1 MVNKKYILL
10 AGVCS
15 ALALQPAFA
24 QESTQASW
32 SGRDMTYRGQS
43 YDALDTAYIPGSRM
57 EQQRQ
62 YLNHQYAFPSKPRNM
77 WELGISTGLVNNFG
91 DVPSKGPWNAPK
103 FLDAMGFGA
112 TLRKAIGYA
121 MSVRLEYNYQSAAGY
136 DYRGRVASN
145 EAPWNAAGS
154 GYAPNSTIYSNY
166 KFSGHE
172 LSLQLVGALN
182 NINFHKAKNSM
193 SLYGFGGVGL
203 LAWQTKVSTKD
214 ANGAAYNFAQ
224 FDGMT
229 PSEINKAYKG
239 MLKDADN
246 YDYLVTKSGLTGGG
260 GAGMSIGSS
269 TVSPVLVGGIGVQFK
284 LGNRVSLTFE
294 DKVTWAGLD
303 NLDGV
308 SKDPSGTSISSDKD
322 IMNYASVGLAFNL
335 GNKKRSV
342 LPLWWVNPMDHI
354 YSELAD
360 PRHMRLPDPV
370 LPDADGDGVADQF
383 DKCPDTPAGVGVDA
397 HGCPLD
403 TDGDGV
409 PDYKDKQ
416 LITPTE
422 CQPVNADGV
431 GKCPDPECCKNIHNG
446 GGNACNLGA
455 GSVCF
460 KANSA
465 KLSSDATNQL
475 ANLAAQMKANPTCKV
490 AVIGN
495 AGSSKLQQ
503 QRSWDRVN
511 AVINYMSETQQISR
525 DQFIFQYAG
534 GTGDANCV
542 MFRSA
547 MPGEEG
553 PSNLPPPHPQLGT
566 KN

>member
-43 YDALDTAYIPGSRM
+43 YDALDTAYIPAKRM

-62 YLNHQYAFPSKPRNM
+62 YLNHQYAFPAKPRNM
-77 WELGISTGLVNNFG
+77 WELGLNVGTVNIFG
-91 DVPSKGPWNAPK
+91 DVTSKGPWNAPK
-103 FLDAMGFGA
+103 FMNAMGFGA
-112 TLRKAIGYA
+112 SIRKALGY
-121 MSVRLEYNYQSAAGY
+121 STSIRLQYNYLNASGY
-136 DYRGRVASN
+136 DYRPRAASN
-145 EAPWNAAGS
+145 EAPWSNLAAYSGS
-154 GYAPNSTIYSNY
+154 DIYSNY
-166 KFSGHE
+166 KFTGHE
-172 LSLQLVGALN
+172 ATIQLVGAIN
-182 NINFHKAKNSM
+182 NIKFHKAKNSV
-193 SLYGFGGVGL
+193 SLYGFVGGGAL
-203 LAWQTKVSTKD
+203 IWQTKISTLDANNAPYDFSKLTAQGSTKD
-214 ANGAAYNFAQ
+214 RN
-224 FDGMT
+224 DL
-229 PSEINKAYKG
+229 YKQW
-239 MLKDADN
+239 LKDSDN
-246 YDYLVTKSGLTGGG
+246 YNHQVNKVNYTGGG
-260 GAGMSIGSS
+260 NKGMSIGDN
-269 TVSPVLVGGIGVQFK
+269 TVSPVLVGGLGLQFK

-294 DKVTWAGLD
+294 DKISWTGLD

-308 SKDPSGTSISSDKD
+308 SVDPRGAALSSDKD
-322 IMNYASVGLAFNL
+322 ILNYASVGLAFNI

-354 YSELAD
+354 YNELAD
-360 PRHMRLPDPV
+360 PRHMTLPDPV
-370 LPDADGDGVADQF
+370 LPDSDGDGVTDQF
-383 DKCPDTPAGVGVDA
+383 DKCPDTPAGVHVDS

-409 PDYKDKQ
+409 PDYRDKE
-416 LITPTE
+416 LITPTY
-422 CQPVNADGV
+422 CQPVDADGV
-431 GKCPDPECCKNIHNG
+431 GKCPCPGPECG
-446 GGNACNLGA
+446 VTVAQGCNLGA

-465 KLSSDATNQL
+465 SLSAESKNQL

-490 AVIGN
+490 VVMGN
-495 AGSSKLQQ
+495 AGSSKVQQ

-511 AVINYMSETQQISR
+511 AIIEYLSEKQQISR
-525 DQFIFQYAG
+525 DQFIFQYQG
-534 GTGDANCV
+534 GTGDVNCV
-542 MFRSA
+542 MYRSA

-566 KN
+566 KK

>member
-15 ALALQPAFA
+15 ALAASPALA

-62 YLNHQYAFPSKPRNM
+62 YLNHQYAFPAKPRNM
-77 WELGISTGLVNNFG
+77 WELGINTGVVNIFG

-103 FLDAMGFGA
+103 FFNAMGFGA
-112 TLRKAIGYA
+112 TLRKALGHTV
-121 MSVRLEYNYQSAAGY
+121 SLRLEYNYQNAAGY
-136 DYRGRVASN
+136 DYRGRPASN
-145 EAPWNAAGS
+145 EAPWNGLGAT
-154 GYAPNSTIYSNY
+154 GYTGNVYSNY
-166 KFSGHE
+166 KFTAHE
-172 LSLQLVGALN
+172 LTLQVVGALN
-182 NINFHKAKNSM
+182 NINFYKAKNSM
-193 SLYGFGGVGL
+193 SLYGFGGIGFM
-203 LAWQTKVSTKD
+203 AWQTKIATQDKNN
-214 ANGAAYNFAQ
+214 ANFDFAKY
-224 FDGMT
+224 GSMT
-229 PSEINKAYKG
+229 PSDINKDYKDQ
-239 MLKDADN
+239 LKDADYN
-246 YDYLVTKSGLTGGG
+246 YLVNKTNYTGGG
-260 GAGMSIGSS
+260 GGGMHIGDN
-269 TVSPVLVGGIGVQFK
+269 TLSPVLVGGIGVQFK
-284 LGNRVSLTFE
+284 LGSRVSLTFE
-294 DKVTWAGLD
+294 DKVSWTGLD
-303 NLDGV
+303 VLDGV
-308 SKDPSGTSISSDKD
+308 TRDPGGMALSQDKD
-322 IMNYASVGLAFNL
+322 ILNYASVGLAFNI

-354 YSELAD
+354 YNELAD

-370 LPDADGDGVADQF
+370 LPDADGDGVTDQF
-383 DKCPDTPAGVGVDA
+383 DKCPDTPAGVAVDA

-422 CQPVNADGV
+422 CQPVDADGI
-431 GKCPDPECCKNIHNG
+431 GKCPDPECCKHMTG
-446 GGNACNLGA
+446 PVGCNLGA

-490 AVIGN
+490 VVMGN
-495 AGSSKLQQ
+495 AGSSKVQQ

-511 AVINYMSETQQISR
+511 AVIEYMSETQQISR
-525 DQFIFQYAG
+525 DQFIFQYTG
-534 GTGDANCV
+534 GTGDVNCV

-547 MPGEEG
+547 MQGEEG

>member
-62 YLNHQYAFPSKPRNM
+62 YLNHQYAFPAKPRNM
-77 WELGISTGLVNNFG
+77 WELGVNVGLVNVFG
-91 DVPSKGPWNAPK
+91 DVTSKGPWNAPK
-103 FLDAMGFGA
+103 FLNSVGFGA
-112 TLRKAIGYA
+112 TLRKALGYA
-121 MSVRLEYNYQSAAGY
+121 TSVRLQYNYMNATGY
-136 DYRGRVASN
+136 DYRSRVASN
-145 EAPWNAAGS
+145 EAPWNLPGS
-154 GYAPNSTIYSNY
+154 GYAGTGPVFSNY
-166 KFSGHE
+166 KFTGHE
-172 LSLQLVGALN
+172 ATLQLVGAIN
-182 NINFHKAKNSM
+182 NIKFHKAKNVV
-193 SLYGFGGVGL
+193 SLYGFIGGGAL
-203 LAWQTKVSTKD
+203 IWKSMVSTKN
-214 ANGAAYNFAQ
+214 ASGNAYDFATLRNQ
-224 FDGMT
+224 A
-229 PSEINKAYKG
+229 SAKATNDLYKQW
-239 MLKDADN
+239 LKDADN
-246 YDYLVTKSGLTGGG
+246 YDYQVNKTDYTGGG
-260 GAGMSIGSS
+260 KAGMSIGDNS
-269 TVSPVLVGGIGVQFK
+269 VSPVLVGGVGLQFK

-294 DKVTWAGLD
+294 DKLTYTGLD
-303 NLDGV
+303 VIDGV
-308 SKDPSGTSISSDKD
+308 SMDPNPGGGLSSDKD
-322 IMNYASVGLAFNL
+322 LINYASVGLAFNI

-354 YSELAD
+354 YNELAD
-360 PRHMRLPDPV
+360 PRHMKLPDPV
-370 LPDADGDGVADQF
+370 LPDADGDGVTDQF
-383 DKCPDTPAGVGVDA
+383 DKCPDTPAGVAVDA

-422 CQPVNADGV
+422 CQPVDADGV
-431 GKCPDPECCKNIHNG
+431 GKCPCPGPECG
-446 GGNACNLGA
+446 TVGTAGCNLGA
-455 GSVCF
+455 GSICF

-465 KLSSDATNQL
+465 KLSAEAQNQL
-475 ANLAAQMKANPTCKV
+475 ANLAAQMKAAPTCKV
-490 AVIGN
+490 VVMGN
-495 AGSSKLQQ
+495 AGSSKVQQ

-511 AVINYMSETQQISR
+511 AVIEYLSETQQISR
-525 DQFIFQYAG
+525 DQFIFQYQG
-534 GTGDANCV
+534 GTGDVNCV
-542 MFRSA
+542 MYRSA

-566 KN
+566 KK

>member
-15 ALALQPAFA
+15 ALAASPAFA

-43 YDALDTAYIPGSRM
+43 YDALDTAYIPGGRM

-62 YLNHQYAFPSKPRNM
+62 YLNHQYAFPAKPRNM
-77 WELGISTGLVNNFG
+77 WELGINTGLVNMFS

-103 FLDAMGFGA
+103 FLNAMGFGA

-121 MSVRLEYNYQSAAGY
+121 TSVRLEYNYQNASGY
-136 DYRGRVASN
+136 DYRGRPASN
-145 EAPWNAAGS
+145 EVPWSTMAQYAG
-154 GYAPNSTIYSNY
+154 GNSYSNY
-166 KFSGHE
+166 KFTSHE
-172 LSLQLVGALN
+172 LTLQLVGALN

-193 SLYGFGGVGL
+193 SLYGFAGAGFM
-203 LAWQTKVSTKD
+203 AWQTKIATLDGNS
-214 ANGAAYNFAQ
+214 AAFPFGSYNS
-224 FDGMT
+224 MT
-229 PSEINKAYKG
+229 PSEINKDYKSK
-239 MLKDADN
+239 LKDADF
-246 YDYLVTKSGLTGGG
+246 DYLVNKTNYTGGG
-260 GAGMSIGSS
+260 GGGMHLGDN
-269 TVSPVLVGGIGVQFK
+269 TLSPVLVGGIGVQFK
-284 LGNRVSLTFE
+284 LGARVSLTFE
-294 DKVTWAGLD
+294 DKITWSGLD
-303 NLDGV
+303 ALDGV
-308 SKDPSGTSISSDKD
+308 TRDPGGMALSQDKD
-322 IMNYASVGLAFNL
+322 ILNYASVGLAFNL

-354 YSELAD
+354 YNELAD

-422 CQPVNADGV
+422 CQPVDADGV
-431 GKCPDPECCKNIHNG
+431 GKCPDPECCKHITSVG
-446 GGNACNLGA
+446 CNLGA

-465 KLSSDATNQL
+465 KLGSEATSQL

-490 AVIGN
+490 VVLGN

-511 AVINYMSETQQISR
+511 AVIEYMSETQQISR
-525 DQFIFQYAG
+525 DQFIFQYQG

-547 MPGEEG
+547 MSGEEG

>member
-57 EQQRQ
+57 EQQNQ
-62 YLNHQYAFPSKPRNM
+62 YLNHQYAFPAKPRNM
-77 WELGISTGLVNNFG
+77 WELGLNVGLVNMFS
-91 DVPSKGPWNAPK
+91 DVPSKGPWNSPK
-103 FLDAMGFGA
+103 FLDAVGFGA
-112 TLRKAIGYA
+112 TIRKALGYA
-121 MSVRLEYNYQSAAGY
+121 MSVRVQYNYMGATGY
-136 DYRGRVASN
+136 DYRTRT
-145 EAPWNAAGS
+145 NAAAGPAWGS
-154 GYAPNSTIYSNY
+154 YGNNVYSNY
-166 KFSGHE
+166 KFTGHE
-172 LSLQLVGALN
+172 ATLQLVGAIN
-182 NINFHKAKNSM
+182 NIKFHKAKNSV
-193 SLYGFGGVGL
+193 SLYGFAGVG
-203 LAWQTKVSTKD
+203 AMIWQTKVSTMN
-214 ANGAAYNFAQ
+214 ANGNPYDFAQ
-224 FDGMT
+224 LGGLNAKESNDLYKEWLKD
-229 PSEINKAYKG
+229 SEYDYQVNKA
-239 MLKDADN
+239 N
-246 YDYLVTKSGLTGGG
+246 YTGGG
-260 GAGMSIGSS
+260 RGGMSIGSN
-269 TVSPVLVGGIGVQFK
+269 TVSPVLVGGLGLQFK

-294 DKVTWAGLD
+294 DKVSWTGLD
-303 NLDGV
+303 ILDGV
-308 SKDPSGTSISSDKD
+308 QMDPGGVALSSDKD
-322 IMNYASVGLAFNL
+322 ILNYASVGLAFNI

-342 LPLWWVNPMDHI
+342 LPLWWVNPMDHV

-370 LPDADGDGVADQF
+370 LPDTDGDGVTDQF
-383 DKCPDTPAGVGVDA
+383 DKCPDTPAGVQVDA

-416 LITPTE
+416 LITPTD
-422 CQPVNADGV
+422 CQPVDADGV
-431 GKCPDPECCKNIHNG
+431 GKCPCPGPECGVVG
-446 GGNACNLGA
+446 GGTCNLGA
-455 GSVCF
+455 GSICF

-465 KLSSDATNQL
+465 KLSSDNQNQL

-490 AVIGN
+490 VVMGN

-511 AVINYMSETQQISR
+511 SVIEYLSETQQISR
-525 DQFIFQYAG
+525 DQFIFQYQG
-534 GTGDANCV
+534 GTGDVNCI

-553 PSNLPPPHPQLGT
+553 PSNMPPPHPQLGT
-566 KN
+566 TK

>member
-1 MVNKKYILL
+1 MVNKKYMLL

-62 YLNHQYAFPSKPRNM
+62 YLNHQYAFPAKPRNM
-77 WELGISTGLVNNFG
+77 WELGVNVGLVNIFG
-91 DVPSKGPWNAPK
+91 DVPTKGPWNAVKP
-103 FLDAMGFGA
+103 LNSMGFGA
-112 TLRKAIGYA
+112 TIRKALGYA
-121 MSVRLEYNYQSAAGY
+121 TSIRLQYNYMMASGY
-136 DYRGRVASN
+136 DYRGRRAGN
-145 EAPWNAAGS
+145 ESPWNLPNS
-154 GYAPNSTIYSNY
+154 GYAPGANTYSNY
-166 KFSGHE
+166 KFTGHE
-172 LSLQLVGALN
+172 ATLQLVGAIN
-182 NINFHKAKNSM
+182 NIKWHKAKNSV
-193 SLYGFGGVGL
+193 SLYGFVGAGAL
-203 LAWQTKVSTKD
+203 IWQTKISTKN
-214 ANGAAYNFAQ
+214 ASGQAYDFAQ
-224 FDGMT
+224 LGAQPT
-229 PSEINKAYKG
+229 TKAKNDLYKSW
-239 MLKDADN
+239 LKAADN
-246 YDYLVTKSGLTGGG
+246 YDYLVNKSDYTGGG
-260 GAGMSIGSS
+260 EAGMSIGDNS
-269 TVSPVLVGGIGVQFK
+269 VSPVLVGGLGLQFK

-294 DKVTWAGLD
+294 DKISWTGLD
-303 NLDGV
+303 ILDGV
-308 SKDPSGTSISSDKD
+308 SHDPDPTGGFSSDKD
-322 IMNYASVGLAFNL
+322 IINYASVGLAFNI

-354 YSELAD
+354 YNELAD
-360 PRHMRLPDPV
+360 PRHMKLPDPV
-370 LPDADGDGVADQF
+370 LPDADGDGVTDQF
-383 DKCPDTPAGVGVDA
+383 DKCPDTPAGVKVDA
-397 HGCPLD
+397 TGCPMD

-422 CQPVNADGV
+422 CQPVDADGV
-431 GKCPDPECCKNIHNG
+431 GKCPCPGPECMG
-446 GGNACNLGA
+446 TGPVGCNLGA

-465 KLSSDATNQL
+465 KLSQDGMNQL
-475 ANLAAQMKANPTCKV
+475 ANLAAQMKSMPQCKV
-490 AVIGN
+490 VVLGN
-495 AGSSKLQQ
+495 AGNSKVQQ

-511 AVINYMSETQQISR
+511 AVIEYLSETQQISR
-525 DQFIFQYAG
+525 DQFIFQYQG
-534 GTGDANCV
+534 GTGDVNCV

-566 KN
+566 KK

>member
-62 YLNHQYAFPSKPRNM
+62 YLNHQYAFPAKPRNM
-77 WELGISTGLVNNFG
+77 WELGVNLGLVNIFG
-91 DVPSKGPWNAPK
+91 DVPTKGPWNAVKP
-103 FLDAMGFGA
+103 LNSMGFGA
-112 TLRKAIGYA
+112 TIRKALGYA
-121 MSVRLEYNYQSAAGY
+121 MSVRLQYNYMMASGY
-136 DYRGRVASN
+136 DYRARRAGN
-145 EAPWNAAGS
+145 ESPWNLPGS
-154 GYAPNSTIYSNY
+154 GYLPGDNVYSNY
-166 KFSGHE
+166 KFTGHE
-172 LSLQLVGALN
+172 ATLQLVGAIN
-182 NINFHKAKNSM
+182 NIKWHKAKNSV
-193 SLYGFGGVGL
+193 SLYGFAGAG
-203 LAWQTKVSTKD
+203 AMIWQTKISTQRAAGQPYD
-214 ANGAAYNFAQ
+214 FATLGAQA
-224 FDGMT
+224 T
-229 PSEINKAYKG
+229 PSAKNDMYKEW
-239 MLKDADN
+239 LKDADN
-246 YDYLVTKSGLTGGG
+246 YDYLVNKTDYTGGG
-260 GAGMSIGSS
+260 KKGMSIGDNS
-269 TVSPVLVGGIGVQFK
+269 VSPVLVGGLGLQFK

-294 DKVTWAGLD
+294 DKVSWTGLD
-303 NLDGV
+303 ILDGV
-308 SKDPSGTSISSDKD
+308 QHDPDPTGGFSSDKD
-322 IMNYASVGLAFNL
+322 ILNYASVGLAFNI

-354 YSELAD
+354 YNELAD
-360 PRHMRLPDPV
+360 PRHMKLPDPV
-370 LPDADGDGVADQF
+370 LPDADGDGVTDQF
-383 DKCPDTPAGVGVDA
+383 DKCPDTPAGVKVDA
-397 HGCPLD
+397 TGCPLD

-422 CQPVNADGV
+422 CQPVDADGV
-431 GKCPDPECCKNIHNG
+431 GKCPCPGPECG
-446 GGNACNLGA
+446 LTAAGCNLGA
-455 GSVCF
+455 GSICF

-465 KLSSDATNQL
+465 SLSQDAMNQL
-475 ANLAAQMKANPTCKV
+475 ANLAAQMKAAPTCKV
-490 AVIGN
+490 VVLGN
-495 AGSSKLQQ
+495 AGNSKVQQ

-511 AVINYMSETQQISR
+511 SVIEYLSETQQISR
-525 DQFIFQYAG
+525 DQFIFQYQG
-534 GTGDANCV
+534 GTGDVNCV

-566 KN
+566 KK

>member
-62 YLNHQYAFPSKPRNM
+62 YLNHQYAFPAKPRNM
-77 WELGISTGLVNNFG
+77 WELGLNVGLVNMFS
-91 DVPSKGPWNAPK
+91 DVPSKGPWNAVKP
-103 FLDAMGFGA
+103 LNSMGFGA
-112 TLRKAIGYA
+112 TIRKALGYA
-121 MSVRLEYNYQSAAGY
+121 MSVRLQYNYMMASGY
-136 DYRGRVASN
+136 DYRPRRAGN
-145 EAPWNAAGS
+145 ESPWNLPGS
-154 GYAPNSTIYSNY
+154 GYAPNSSVYSNY
-166 KFSGHE
+166 KFTGHE
-172 LSLQLVGALN
+172 ATLQLVGAIN
-182 NINFHKAKNSM
+182 NIKWHKAKNSV
-193 SLYGFGGVGL
+193 SLYAFAGAG
-203 LAWQTKVSTKD
+203 AMIWQTKVSTK
-214 ANGAAYNFAQ
+214 NAAGQPYA
-224 FDGMT
+224 FDQLGGLAT
-229 PSEINKAYKG
+229 AKAKNDMYKSW
-239 MLKDADN
+239 LKDADN
-246 YDYLVTKSGLTGGG
+246 YDYLVNKRDYTGGG
-260 GAGMSIGSS
+260 NAGMSIGDNS
-269 TVSPVLVGGIGVQFK
+269 VSPVLVGGLGLQFK

-294 DKVTWAGLD
+294 DKISWTGLD
-303 NLDGV
+303 ILDGV
-308 SKDPSGTSISSDKD
+308 AHDPDPTGGFSSDKD
-322 IMNYASVGLAFNL
+322 ILNYASVGLAFNI

-354 YSELAD
+354 YNELAD
-360 PRHMRLPDPV
+360 PRHMKLPDPV
-370 LPDADGDGVADQF
+370 LPDADGDGVTDQF
-383 DKCPDTPAGVGVDA
+383 DKCPDTPAGVKVDA
-397 HGCPLD
+397 TGCPLD

-422 CQPVNADGV
+422 CQPVDADGV
-431 GKCPDPECCKNIHNG
+431 GKCPCPGPECG
-446 GGNACNLGA
+446 LTAAGCNLGA
-455 GSVCF
+455 GSICF

-465 KLSSDATNQL
+465 SLSQDGMNQL
-475 ANLAAQMKANPTCKV
+475 ANLAAQMKAAPTCKV
-490 AVIGN
+490 VVLGN
-495 AGSSKLQQ
+495 AGNSKVQQ

-511 AVINYMSETQQISR
+511 AVIEYLSETQQISR
-525 DQFIFQYAG
+525 DQFIFQYQG
-534 GTGDANCV
+534 GTGDVNCV

-566 KN
+566 KK

>member
-24 QESTQASW
+24 QESSQASW

-43 YDALDTAYIPGSRM
+43 YDALDTTYIPAGRM

-62 YLNHQYAFPSKPRNM
+62 YLNHQYAFPAKPRNM
-77 WELGISTGLVNNFG
+77 WELGVSVGTVNIFS
-91 DVPSKGPWNAPK
+91 DVTSKGPWNAPK
-103 FLDAMGFGA
+103 FMNAMGFGA
-112 TLRKAIGYA
+112 SIRKALGYA
-121 MSVRLEYNYQSAAGY
+121 VSMRLQYNFQNASGFDTRARAASV
-136 DYRGRVASN
+136 
-145 EAPWNAAGS
+145 EAPWNAAQGS
-154 GYAPNSTIYSNY
+154 NPAYSGNIYSNY
-166 KFSGHE
+166 KYTGHE
-172 LSLQLVGALN
+172 LSLQFVGAIN
-182 NINFHKAKNSM
+182 NINFHKSKNSA
-193 SLYGFGGVGL
+193 SLYGFAGL
-203 LAWQTKVSTKD
+203 GLMVWNTKISTQD
-214 ANGAAYNFAQ
+214 ANGANYNFASLA
-224 FDGMT
+224 GMT
-229 PSEINKAYKG
+229 TSDRKSEYKSW
-239 MLKDADN
+239 LKDADN
-246 YDYLVTKSGLTGGG
+246 YNYQVPTGNGTNSGMTWGDN
-260 GAGMSIGSS
+260 AI
-269 TVSPVLVGGIGVQFK
+269 SPVLVGGVGVQFK
-284 LGNRVSLTFE
+284 LGNRVSLQIE
-294 DKVTWAGLD
+294 DKITWSGID
-303 NLDGV
+303 KLDGV
-308 SKDPSGTSISSDKD
+308 QRDPGGMALSQDKD
-322 IMNYASVGLAFNL
+322 VLNYASIGLGFNL

-360 PRHMRLPDPV
+360 PRHMKLPDPV
-370 LPDADGDGVADQF
+370 LPDSDGDGVTDQF
-383 DKCPDTPAGVGVDA
+383 DKCPDTPAGVAVDA

-422 CQPVNADGV
+422 CQPVDADGV
-431 GKCPDPECCKNIHNG
+431 GHCPCPDGCGTMKPMTQCNI
-446 GGNACNLGA
+446 GA
-455 GSVCF
+455 GSICF

-465 KLSSDATNQL
+465 KLSNDATTQL

-490 AVIGN
+490 VVLGN
-495 AGSSKLQQ
+495 AGSSKVQQ

-511 AVINYMSETQQISR
+511 AVINYMSETQQVSR
-525 DQFIFQYAG
+525 DMFIFQYTG

-542 MFRSA
+542 MFRTA

>member
-62 YLNHQYAFPSKPRNM
+62 YLNHQYAFPAKPRNM
-77 WELGISTGLVNNFG
+77 WELGVNVGLVNIFG
-91 DVPSKGPWNAPK
+91 DVPTKGPWNAVKP
-103 FLDAMGFGA
+103 LNSMGFGA
-112 TLRKAIGYA
+112 TIRKALGYA
-121 MSVRLEYNYQSAAGY
+121 TSIRLQYNYMMASGY
-136 DYRGRVASN
+136 DYRSRQAGN
-145 EAPWNAAGS
+145 EAPWNLPGS
-154 GYAPNSTIYSNY
+154 GYLPGDRVYSNY

-172 LSLQLVGALN
+172 ATLQLVGAIN
-182 NINFHKAKNSM
+182 NIKWHKAKNSV
-193 SLYGFGGVGL
+193 SLYGFVG
-203 LAWQTKVSTKD
+203 AGAMIWQTKVSTKN
-214 ANGAAYNFAQ
+214 ASGQAYDF
-224 FDGMT
+224 
-229 PSEINKAYKG
+229 PSLSGQPAKEINDTYKG
-239 MLKDADN
+239 WLKDADN
-246 YDYLVTKSGLTGGG
+246 YDYQVNKTDYTGGG
-260 GAGMSIGSS
+260 ENGMSIGDN
-269 TVSPVLVGGIGVQFK
+269 TVSPVLVGGLGLQFK

-294 DKVTWAGLD
+294 DKISWTGLD
-303 NLDGV
+303 ILDGV
-308 SKDPSGTSISSDKD
+308 AHDPDATGGFSSDKD
-322 IMNYASVGLAFNL
+322 IINYASVGLAFNI

-354 YSELAD
+354 YNELAD
-360 PRHMRLPDPV
+360 PRHMKLPDPV
-370 LPDADGDGVADQF
+370 LPDADGDGVTDQF
-383 DKCPDTPAGVGVDA
+383 DKCPDTPAGVKVDA
-397 HGCPLD
+397 TGCPMD

-422 CQPVNADGV
+422 CQPVDADGV
-431 GKCPDPECCKNIHNG
+431 GKCPCPGPECG
-446 GGNACNLGA
+446 LTATGCNLGA
-455 GSVCF
+455 GSICF

-465 KLSSDATNQL
+465 SLSQDGMNQL
-475 ANLAAQMKANPTCKV
+475 ANLAAQMKAAPTCKV
-490 AVIGN
+490 VVLGN
-495 AGSSKLQQ
+495 AGNSKVQQ

-511 AVINYMSETQQISR
+511 AVIEYLSETQQISR
-525 DQFIFQYAG
+525 DQFIFQYQG
-534 GTGDANCV
+534 GTGDVNCV

-566 KN
+566 KK

>member
-62 YLNHQYAFPSKPRNM
+62 YLNHQYAFPAKPRNM
-77 WELGISTGLVNNFG
+77 WELGVNVGLVNIFG
-91 DVPSKGPWNAPK
+91 DVPTKGPWNAVKP
-103 FLDAMGFGA
+103 LNSMGFGA
-112 TLRKAIGYA
+112 TIRKALGYA
-121 MSVRLEYNYQSAAGY
+121 TSIRLQYNYMMASGY
-136 DYRGRVASN
+136 DYRQRVAGN
-145 EAPWNAAGS
+145 ESPWNLPGS
-154 GYAPNSTIYSNY
+154 GYLPGDKVYSNY

-172 LSLQLVGALN
+172 ATLQLVGAIN
-182 NINFHKAKNSM
+182 NIKWHKAKNSV
-193 SLYGFGGVGL
+193 SLYGFVG
-203 LAWQTKVSTKD
+203 AGAMIWQTKVSTKN
-214 ANGAAYNFAQ
+214 ASGQAYNF
-224 FDGMT
+224 
-229 PSEINKAYKG
+229 PSLAGKPAKEVNDTYKG
-239 MLKDADN
+239 WLKDADN
-246 YDYLVTKSGLTGGG
+246 YDYLVNKTDYTGGG
-260 GAGMSIGSS
+260 ENGMSIGDNS
-269 TVSPVLVGGIGVQFK
+269 VSPVLVGGLGLQFK

-294 DKVTWAGLD
+294 DKISWTGLD
-303 NLDGV
+303 ILDGV
-308 SKDPSGTSISSDKD
+308 AHDPDPTGGFSSDKD
-322 IMNYASVGLAFNL
+322 IINYASVGLAFNI

-354 YSELAD
+354 YNELAD
-360 PRHMRLPDPV
+360 PRHMKLPDPV
-370 LPDADGDGVADQF
+370 LPDADGDGVTDQF
-383 DKCPDTPAGVGVDA
+383 DKCPDTPAGVKVDA
-397 HGCPLD
+397 TGCPMD

-422 CQPVNADGV
+422 CQPVDADGV
-431 GKCPDPECCKNIHNG
+431 GKCPCPGPECG
-446 GGNACNLGA
+446 LTAAGCNLGA
-455 GSVCF
+455 GSICF

-465 KLSSDATNQL
+465 SLSQDGMNQL
-475 ANLAAQMKANPTCKV
+475 ANLAAQMKAAPTCKV
-490 AVIGN
+490 VVLGN
-495 AGSSKLQQ
+495 AGNSKVQQ

-511 AVINYMSETQQISR
+511 AVIEYLSETQQISR
-525 DQFIFQYAG
+525 DQFIFQYQG
-534 GTGDANCV
+534 GTGDVNCV

-566 KN
+566 KK

>member
-62 YLNHQYAFPSKPRNM
+62 YLNHQYAFPAKPRNM
-77 WELGISTGLVNNFG
+77 WELGLNLGVVNIFG

-103 FLDAMGFGA
+103 FMNSVGFGA
-112 TLRKAIGYA
+112 TIRKALGY
-121 MSVRLEYNYQSAAGY
+121 STSLRLQYNYMNATGY
-136 DYRGRVASN
+136 DYRGRAAGN
-145 EAPWNAAGS
+145 EAPWNIAAN
-154 GYAPNSTIYSNY
+154 GYGAATNVYSNY
-166 KFSGHE
+166 KFTGHE
-172 LSLQLVGALN
+172 ATLQLVGAIN
-182 NINFHKAKNSM
+182 NIKFHKAKNSV
-193 SLYGFGGVGL
+193 SLYGFVGAGAL
-203 LAWQTKVSTKD
+203 IWQTKVSTQKPAGGTYDFATMSAQTTTKAKNDLYKD
-214 ANGAAYNFAQ
+214 W
-224 FDGMT
+224 
-229 PSEINKAYKG
+229 
-239 MLKDADN
+239 LKDAE
-246 YDYLVTKSGLTGGG
+246 YDYLVNKSDYTGGG
-260 GAGMSIGSS
+260 NAGMSIGDNS
-269 TVSPVLVGGIGVQFK
+269 VSPVLVGGLGLQFK

-294 DKVTWAGLD
+294 DKISWTGLD
-303 NLDGV
+303 ILDGV
-308 SKDPSGTSISSDKD
+308 QRDPGGLAGSSDKD
-322 IMNYASVGLAFNL
+322 ILNYASVGLAFNI

-342 LPLWWVNPMDHI
+342 LPLWWVNPMDHV
-354 YSELAD
+354 YNELAD
-360 PRHMRLPDPV
+360 PRHMKLPDPV
-370 LPDADGDGVADQF
+370 LPDNDQDGVTDQF
-383 DKCPDTPAGVGVDA
+383 DKCPDTPAGVAVDS

-416 LITPTE
+416 LITPSE
-422 CQPVNADGV
+422 CQPVDADGV
-431 GKCPDPECCKNIHNG
+431 GKCPDPECCKGRIAEG
-446 GGNACNLGA
+446 CNLGA
-455 GSVCF
+455 GSICF

-465 KLSSDATNQL
+465 KLSSDASNQL

-490 AVIGN
+490 VVLGN

-511 AVINYMSETQQISR
+511 AVIEYLSETQQISR
-525 DQFIFQYAG
+525 DQFIFQYQG
-534 GTGDANCV
+534 GTGDVNCV

-566 KN
+566 KK

>member
-62 YLNHQYAFPSKPRNM
+62 YLNHQYAFPAKPRNM
-77 WELGISTGLVNNFG
+77 WELGVNVGLVNMFS
-91 DVPSKGPWNAPK
+91 DVPSKGPWNAVKP
-103 FLDAMGFGA
+103 LSTMGFGA
-112 TLRKAIGYA
+112 TIRKALGYA
-121 MSVRLEYNYQSAAGY
+121 MSVRLQYNYMMASGY
-136 DYRGRVASN
+136 DYRTRRAGN
-145 EAPWNAAGS
+145 ESPWNLPQY
-154 GYAPNSTIYSNY
+154 GYDQNSMIYSNY

-172 LSLQLVGALN
+172 ATLQLVGAIN
-182 NINFHKAKNSM
+182 NIKWHKAKNSV
-193 SLYGFGGVGL
+193 SLYGFAGAG
-203 LAWQTKVSTKD
+203 AMIWQTKVSTQR
-214 ANGAAYNFAQ
+214 AAGQNYA
-224 FDGMT
+224 FDQLTALAT
-229 PSEINKAYKG
+229 PSAKNDMYKQW
-239 MLKDADN
+239 LKDADN
-246 YDYLVTKSGLTGGG
+246 YDYLVNKTDYTGGG
-260 GAGMSIGSS
+260 KKAMSIGDNS
-269 TVSPVLVGGIGVQFK
+269 VSPVLVGGLGLQFK

-294 DKVTWAGLD
+294 DKVSWTGLD
-303 NLDGV
+303 ILDGV
-308 SKDPSGTSISSDKD
+308 AHDPDQTGGLSSDKD
-322 IMNYASVGLAFNL
+322 ILNYASVGLAFNI

-354 YSELAD
+354 YNELAD
-360 PRHMRLPDPV
+360 PRHMKLPDPV
-370 LPDADGDGVADQF
+370 LPDADGDGVTDQF
-383 DKCPDTPAGVGVDA
+383 DKCPDTPAGVKVDA
-397 HGCPLD
+397 TGCPLD

-422 CQPVNADGV
+422 CQPVDADGV
-431 GKCPDPECCKNIHNG
+431 GKCPCPGPECG
-446 GGNACNLGA
+446 LTATGCNLGA
-455 GSVCF
+455 GSICF

-465 KLSSDATNQL
+465 SLSQDGMNQL
-475 ANLAAQMKANPTCKV
+475 ANLAAQMKAAPTCKV
-490 AVIGN
+490 VVLGN
-495 AGSSKLQQ
+495 AGNSKVQQ

-511 AVINYMSETQQISR
+511 AVIEYLSETQQISR
-525 DQFIFQYAG
+525 DQFIFQYQG
-534 GTGDANCV
+534 GTGDVNCV

-566 KN
+566 KK

>member
-62 YLNHQYAFPSKPRNM
+62 YLNHQYAFPAKPRNM
-77 WELGISTGLVNNFG
+77 WELGINTGIVNIFG

-103 FLDAMGFGA
+103 FFNAMGFGA

-121 MSVRLEYNYQSAAGY
+121 TSVRLEYNYLNAAGY
-136 DYRGRVASN
+136 EYRTRPASN
-145 EAPWNAAGS
+145 EVPWSADPAYAGK
-154 GYAPNSTIYSNY
+154 NIYSNY
-166 KFSGHE
+166 KFTGHE
-172 LSLQLVGALN
+172 LTLQLVGAIN
-182 NINFHKAKNSM
+182 NINFHRAKNSM
-193 SLYGFGGVGL
+193 SLYGFAGAGMMI
-203 LAWQTKVSTKD
+203 WQSKISTRNASD
-214 ANGAAYNFAQ
+214 AAYDFASL
-224 FDGMT
+224 DGM
-229 PSEINKAYKG
+229 SNSDRNKTYKG
-239 MLKDADN
+239 WLKDADN
-246 YDYLVTKSGLTGGG
+246 YNYSVTKSNPTGSN
-260 GAGMSIGSS
+260 M
-269 TVSPVLVGGIGVQFK
+269 TVGDNMASPVLVGGIGVQFK
-284 LGNRVSLTFE
+284 LGSRVSLTFE
-294 DKVTWAGLD
+294 DKISWTGLD
-303 NLDGV
+303 NLDGTTM
-308 SKDPSGTSISSDKD
+308 DPAGHALSADKD
-322 IMNYASVGLAFNL
+322 ILNYASVGLAFNL

-360 PRHMRLPDPV
+360 PRHMKLPDPV
-370 LPDADGDGVADQF
+370 LPDADGDGVTDQF
-383 DKCPDTPAGVGVDA
+383 DKCPDTPAGVAVDA

-422 CQPVNADGV
+422 CQPVDADGV
-431 GKCPDPECCKNIHNG
+431 GKCPDPECCKHMTAVGCNI
-446 GGNACNLGA
+446 GA

-465 KLSSDATNQL
+465 KLSSDANNQL
-475 ANLAAQMKANPTCKV
+475 ANLAAQMKAMPTCKV
-490 AVIGN
+490 VVMGN
-495 AGSSKLQQ
+495 AGSSKVQQ

-511 AVINYMSETQQISR
+511 AVIEYMSETQQISR
-525 DQFIFQYAG
+525 DQFIFQYTG

>member
-62 YLNHQYAFPSKPRNM
+62 YLNHQYSFPAKPRNM
-77 WELGISTGLVNNFG
+77 WELGINTGIVNIFG

-103 FLDAMGFGA
+103 FLNAMGFGA

-121 MSVRLEYNYQSAAGY
+121 TSIRLEYNYQNASGY
-136 DYRGRVASN
+136 DYRSRPASN
-145 EAPWNAAGS
+145 EAPWNADAAYAGK
-154 GYAPNSTIYSNY
+154 NVYSNY
-166 KFSGHE
+166 KFTGHE
-172 LSLQLVGALN
+172 LTLQLVGAIN
-182 NINFHKAKNSM
+182 NINFHKAKNSA
-193 SLYGFGGVGL
+193 SLYGFAGAGFMV
-203 LAWQTKVSTKD
+203 WQTKVSTRNSSD
-214 ANGAAYNFAQ
+214 AAYNFASL
-224 FDGMT
+224 DGMT
-229 PSEINKAYKG
+229 NSDRNKEYKG
-239 MLKDADN
+239 WLKDADN
-246 YDYLVTKSGLTGGG
+246 YNYLVSKNNATGSS
-260 GAGMSIGSS
+260 MSIGDNIA
-269 TVSPVLVGGIGVQFK
+269 SPVLVGGLGVQFK
-284 LGNRVSLTFE
+284 LGSRVSLTFE
-294 DKVTWAGLD
+294 DKISWTGLD
-303 NLDGV
+303 ILDGV
-308 SKDPSGTSISSDKD
+308 QKDPTGTSLSSDKD
-322 IMNYASVGLAFNL
+322 ILNYASVGLAFNL

-360 PRHMRLPDPV
+360 PRHMNLPDPV
-370 LPDADGDGVADQF
+370 LPDADGDGVTDQF
-383 DKCPDTPAGVGVDA
+383 DKCPDTPAGVAVDA

-422 CQPVNADGV
+422 CQPVDADGV
-431 GKCPDPECCKNIHNG
+431 GKCPDPECCKHITSTG
-446 GGNACNLGA
+446 CNVGA

-465 KLSSDATNQL
+465 KLSSDASNQL
-475 ANLAAQMKANPTCKV
+475 ANLAAQMKAAPTCKV
-490 AVIGN
+490 VVMGN
-495 AGSSKLQQ
+495 AGSSKVQQ

-511 AVINYMSETQQISR
+511 AVIEYMSETQQISR
-525 DQFIFQYAG
+525 DQFIFQYTG